1 LIHPIPNPHGPA
13 PRTPL
18 RGHPGRTA
26 ALAALLMAAAA
37 PALSATAPAD
47 TIPKAGAKSSLGRRL
62 YKGLH
67 EEVGLL
73 TSSTVPEFRYASRF
87 GVEPELARLIVRTA
101 RAEGVDPELG
111 FRVVRVESVFNP
123 RARNH
128 SGAAGLMQLMPST
141 FRRYS
146 RRARG
151 ETSLMD
157 PETNLRVGFRYMR
170 TLLDMFDGDVHLAVT
185 AYNRGEDNVARVVR
199 RGDRPTSSYTRHV
212 LGTGGTNPYRGP
224 GRVPKAT
231 ADSQPAARQR

>member
-1 LIHPIPNPHGPA
+1 LIRPIPNPFGPA
-13 PRTPL
+13 RRRCRRTLAGRAAPL
-18 RGHPGRTA
+18 VA
-26 ALAALLMAAAA
+26 VLLAAAA
-37 PALSATAPAD
+37 LPAHAQ
-47 TIPKAGAKSSLGRRL
+47 KAAEKPSLGERL

-73 TSSTVPEFRYASRF
+73 TSSAMPEFRYASRY
-87 GVEPELARLIVRTA
+87 GIEPELARTIVRTA
-101 RAEGVDPELG
+101 QAEGVDPELG
-111 FRVVRVESVFNP
+111 FRLVRVESGFNP

-170 TLLDMFDGDVHLAVT
+170 MLLDMFDGDVHLAVT

-199 RGDRPTSSYTRHV
+199 HGDRPTSSYTRHV

-224 GRVPKAT
+224 GRVPKQDAP
-231 ADSQPAARQR
+231 SPAAERDRR